1 MILLLQENVHR
12 HEKMQNFP
20 FASSTSTAQPDI
32 FEINVCDFYDFI
44 QKRKK
49 SINNSIHRS
58 KFSSF
63 FRPYF
68 QFHII

>member
-44 QKRKK
+44 QKRKNPL
-49 SINNSIHRS
+49 IIQYIEANFLL
-58 KFSSF
+58 FSALIF
-63 FRPYF
+63 NFT
-68 QFHII
+68 